1 MNTFRPS
8 QAQLWSLTEAFTS
21 IMGSSYAK
29 TELRLWS
36 WLGLMSLSI
45 AGVFALLLA
54 ISRVP
59 NSDQLLSWPIH
70 FFEKGLIIHV
80 IFSFVIWFLSI
91 FSALCTISTY
101 RLSNGRPRLQ
111 SLGYIAIALAVT
123 AFILLFLSG
132 LMNRGAPSLNN
143 YIPVIID
150 PIYYSGLGIFFFS
163 TFLQFFRLII
173 NFFRRRGPFEP
184 VTQAIMV
191 AGILFLIAIY
201 CFFHSLSLVWGD
213 PIDPALN
220 ENIFWASG
228 HVLQFVNTLL
238 MLVSWYILGSIIFGQ
253 PVINPKIFSYI
264 LWAFLFSGAGLLFIL
279 LSYDPISAYGRD
291 AFTKAQFLMLPLVLS
306 FFLGF
311 ALNLST
317 LTRNNKFCF
326 SNDPVT
332 LTVCLSMVVFLIGG
346 FLGLFV
352 DGNDTRTPA
361 HYHGVIGGVNIAFI
375 GFFFFFMM
383 PILRQADTHRSVHF
397 FLLWCYG
404 VGQILHSLGLFF
416 AGGYGAP
423 RKTPGNLSIIDN
435 IWAEA
440 SLYAMGIGAV
450 IAVLGGVL
458 FIVTAGKMLLNTETE
473 TTKSNH

>member
-143 YIPVIID
+143 
-150 PIYYSGLGIFFFS
+150 
-163 TFLQFFRLII
+163 
-173 NFFRRRGPFEP
+173 
-184 VTQAIMV
+184 
-191 AGILFLIAIY
+191 
-201 CFFHSLSLVWGD
+201 
-213 PIDPALN
+213 
-220 ENIFWASG
+220 
-228 HVLQFVNTLL
+228 
-238 MLVSWYILGSIIFGQ
+238 
-253 PVINPKIFSYI
+253 
-264 LWAFLFSGAGLLFIL
+264 
-279 LSYDPISAYGRD
+279 
-291 AFTKAQFLMLPLVLS
+291 
-306 FFLGF
+306 
-311 ALNLST
+311 
-317 LTRNNKFCF
+317 
-326 SNDPVT
+326 
-332 LTVCLSMVVFLIGG
+332 
-346 FLGLFV
+346 
-352 DGNDTRTPA
+352 
-361 HYHGVIGGVNIAFI
+361 
-375 GFFFFFMM
+375 
-383 PILRQADTHRSVHF
+383 
-397 FLLWCYG
+397 
-404 VGQILHSLGLFF
+404 
-416 AGGYGAP
+416 
-423 RKTPGNLSIIDN
+423 
-435 IWAEA
+435 
-440 SLYAMGIGAV
+440 
-450 IAVLGGVL
+450 
-458 FIVTAGKMLLNTETE
+458 
-473 TTKSNH
+473 